1 MDGIDEWMECD
12 GLKTCMASGP
22 RSDFTWM
29 ERCLRSRDF
38 DVGIESSEASNSAVN
53 LSQVEIIRDLCFKDD
68 FQVLGQATKKR
79 TLYHYHHHLASKT
92 RRAPWT
98 PLPRRLGAYSERST
112 WRNHSIT
119 LRITR
124 IIGDDKDVGLVCDWV
139 DNYVNL

>member
-1 MDGIDEWMECD
+1 MECD

-38 DVGIESSEASNSAVN
+38 DVGIESNEASNSAVN
-53 LSQVEIIRDLCFKDD
+53 LNGVEIIRDLCFKDD
-68 FQVLGQATKKR
+68 FQVLGQSTKKR
-79 TLYHYHHHLASKT
+79 TLHHYHRHLASKT

-124 IIGDDKDVGLVCDWV
+124 IIGVMLVWYAIGLITTSICNRDIH
-139 DNYVNL
+139 NFEI